1 MHYGLSVVAVLLALL
16 GACSPN
22 DAGPLEDVPAAEPV
36 PTDPTERP
44 AEPSASSDQAEP
56 AEHNTSTGK
65 VTLPVQ
71 AAFRWDANAAWGPGN
86 TAEFLLD
93 ITPGVA
99 VAGLSV
105 RVQHTGDLEILSEPT
120 WEGGPV
126 ESGATETVPIQLRA
140 DTPGKSELR
149 ANIAGRGEDGGAL
162 FEVSRPL
169 YLLLSGDRLFAG
181 TGGFSALEM
190 AALERRKAAGEIGE
204 ADYERARRQIQGGGA
219 HEEITVTPP
228 GG

>member
-22 DAGPLEDVPAAEPV
+22 DAGPLEDVPAAESV
-36 PTDPTERP
+36 PTEPTEPP
-44 AEPSASSDQAEP
+44 AEPSAGPDQAET
-56 AEHNTSTGK
+56 AEHNTATGK

-71 AAFRWDANAAWGPGN
+71 AAFRWDADAAWGSGD

-93 ITPGVA
+93 VTPGVA
-99 VAGLSV
+99 VSTLSV
-105 RVQHTGDLEILSEPT
+105 RVQHTGDIEFLSEPS

-126 ESGATETVPIQLRA
+126 ASGATETVPIQLRA
-140 DTPGKSELR
+140 VTPGKAELR
-149 ANIAGRGEDGGAL
+149 AGITGRGEDGAAL

-219 HEEITVTPP
+219 HEEITVTSP